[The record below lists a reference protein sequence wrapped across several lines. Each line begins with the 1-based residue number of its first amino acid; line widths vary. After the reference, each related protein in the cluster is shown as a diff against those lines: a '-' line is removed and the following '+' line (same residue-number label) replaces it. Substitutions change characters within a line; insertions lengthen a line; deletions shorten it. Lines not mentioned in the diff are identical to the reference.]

1 MSLQEGNQHGEAFD
15 LLNEV
20 GIFKDKLMLGWG
32 SAFLQNLGLAD
43 VCEVVAKLLFTGLS
57 TEKLGDL
64 QFPSRASIKAQTAL
78 TVLIFRI

>member
-1 MSLQEGNQHGEAFD
+1 
-15 LLNEV
+15 
-20 GIFKDKLMLGWG
+20 MLGWG

-43 VCEVVAKLLFTGLS
+43 VCEVVAKLLFTGFS